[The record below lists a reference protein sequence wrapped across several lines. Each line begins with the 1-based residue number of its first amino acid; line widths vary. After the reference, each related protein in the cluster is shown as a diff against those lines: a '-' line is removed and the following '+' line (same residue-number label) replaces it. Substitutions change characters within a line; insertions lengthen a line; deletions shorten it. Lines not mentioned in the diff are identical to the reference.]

1 MGRRSATLVR
11 GVDRYGHWDPAPLPR
26 FDLDPVAYGAMR
38 AAWGQYRDGKGRR
51 RMSGS
56 VLRVTGLC
64 KSFKDHRVLEG
75 VELSVSEGETVC
87 ILGPSGAGKS
97 TLLRCINWLE
107 VPDSG
112 AVFLSGERVG
122 VRTGEIAMS
131 DGELARIRTGMG
143 MVFQHFALW
152 PHLTVL
158 QNLMEAPVQV
168 QRRPKA
174 EMREEALA
182 LLAKVGLSDKRDVFP
197 AKLSG
202 GQKQRVGIARALAMK
217 PDLLLFDEPTSALD
231 PELVGE
237 VLVVMR
243 ELAREG
249 MTMVIVTH
257 EMGFAREAAT
267 RVLFLDRGRVVE
279 TGSPEQFF
287 SNPETDRARQ
297 FIQRYAGDRPPAA
310 GVK

>member
-1 MGRRSATLVR
+1 MRDVTKVLDVV
-11 GVDRYGHWDPAPLPR
+11 GVSKR
-26 FDLDPVAYGAMR
+26 FGDLE
-38 AAWGQYRDGKGRR
+38 
-51 RMSGS
+51 
-56 VLRVTGLC
+56 VLRDI
-64 KSFKDHRVLEG
+64 SFLVQK
-75 VELSVSEGETVC
+75 GETVC
-87 ILGPSGAGKS
+87 VLGPSGSGKS

-107 VPDSG
+107 RPDAGQVYLNGKEVGISG
-112 AVFLSGERVG
+112 GG
-122 VRTGEIAMS
+122 VVMS
-131 DGELARIRTGMG
+131 DRELSQIRTHIG

-168 QRRPKA
+168 QKRPRT
-174 EMREEALA
+174 EVREEALA

-197 AKLSG
+197 SKLSG

-267 RVLFLDRGRVVE
+267 RILFLDRGRVVE

-297 FIQRYAGDRPPAA
+297 FIQRYAGEMASARR
-310 GVK
+310 

>member
-1 MGRRSATLVR
+1 MAAFSKVLDVAGISKKF
-11 GVDRYGHWDPAPLPR
+11 G
-26 FDLDPVAYGAMR
+26 DLD
-38 AAWGQYRDGKGRR
+38 
-51 RMSGS
+51 
-56 VLRVTGLC
+56 VLCDV
-64 KSFKDHRVLEG
+64 SFQVDK
-75 VELSVSEGETVC
+75 GETVC
-87 ILGPSGAGKS
+87 VLGPSGSGKS

-107 VPDSG
+107 KPDAG
-112 AVFLSGERVG
+112 QIYLNGMQVG
-122 VRTGEIAMS
+122 VNGAGVVMS
-131 DGELARIRTGMG
+131 DRDLSKVRTRIG

-168 QRRPKA
+168 QKRPKS
-174 EMREEALA
+174 EVRDEARA
-182 LLAKVGLSDKRDVFP
+182 LLSKVGLLEKSDVFP

-202 GQKQRVGIARALAMK
+202 GQKQRVGIARALAMR

-243 ELAREG
+243 DLAREG

-279 TGSPEQFF
+279 TATPERFF
-287 SNPETDRARQ
+287 ANPETERARQ
-297 FIQRYAGDRPPAA
+297 FLQRYAGDTASVRN
-310 GVK
+310 

>member
-1 MGRRSATLVR
+1 MAEIKKVLDVA
-11 GVDRYGHWDPAPLPR
+11 GVSKR
-26 FDLDPVAYGAMR
+26 FGDVE
-38 AAWGQYRDGKGRR
+38 
-51 RMSGS
+51 
-56 VLRVTGLC
+56 VLSDV
-64 KSFKDHRVLEG
+64 SFQVDK
-75 VELSVSEGETVC
+75 GETICV
-87 ILGPSGAGKS
+87 LGPSGSGKS

-107 VPDSG
+107 RPDAG
-112 AVFLSGERVG
+112 QIYLNGEGVG
-122 VRTGEIAMS
+122 VNGVGIIMS
-131 DGELARIRTGMG
+131 DRDLSQIRTRIG

-158 QNLMEAPVQV
+158 QSLMEALVQV

-174 EMREEALA
+174 EVRDEALA
-182 LLAKVGLSDKRDVFP
+182 LLAKVGLGEKRDAFP

-202 GQKQRVGIARALAMK
+202 GQKQRVGIARALAMR

-243 ELAREG
+243 DLAREG

-267 RVLFLDRGRVVE
+267 RVLFLDRGRAVE
-279 TGSPEQFF
+279 TGSPERCF
-287 SNPETDRARQ
+287 SNPHAEHARQ
-297 FIQRYAGDRPPAA
+297 FLQRYAGDSAA
-310 GVK
+310 GRR

>member
-1 MGRRSATLVR
+1 MADGSKVLDVA
-11 GVDRYGHWDPAPLPR
+11 GVSKW
-26 FDLDPVAYGAMR
+26 FDKVEVLSDISFQVA
-38 AAWGQYRDGKGRR
+38 
-51 RMSGS
+51 
-56 VLRVTGLC
+56 
-64 KSFKDHRVLEG
+64 KS
-75 VELSVSEGETVC
+75 ETVC
-87 ILGPSGAGKS
+87 VLGPSGSGKS

-107 VPDSG
+107 RPDAGHIYLNG
-112 AVFLSGERVG
+112 AEIG
-122 VRTGEIAMS
+122 VNGAGLVMS
-131 DGELARIRTGMG
+131 DRELSRIRTRIG

-168 QRRPKA
+168 QKRSKA
-174 EMREEALA
+174 EVREEALA
-182 LLAKVGLSDKRDVFP
+182 LLAKVGLSDKRYAFP

-202 GQKQRVGIARALAMK
+202 GQKQRVGIARALAMR

-257 EMGFAREAAT
+257 EMGFARDAAT

-279 TGSPEQFF
+279 SGTPERFF
-287 SNPETDRARQ
+287 SNPETERARH
-297 FIQRYAGDRPPAA
+297 FIQRYAGDTANGRH
-310 GVK
+310 

>member
-1 MGRRSATLVR
+1 MTDSRKVLDVA
-11 GVDRYGHWDPAPLPR
+11 GVSKRFGPLEVLSDIS
-26 FDLDPVAYGAMR
+26 FEVA
-38 AAWGQYRDGKGRR
+38 K
-51 RMSGS
+51 
-56 VLRVTGLC
+56 
-64 KSFKDHRVLEG
+64 
-75 VELSVSEGETVC
+75 GETVC
-87 ILGPSGAGKS
+87 VLGPSGSGKS

-107 VPDSG
+107 RPDAG
-112 AVFLSGERVG
+112 QIYLNGVEIGVTGGGLVMTDRELS
-122 VRTGEIAMS
+122 
-131 DGELARIRTGMG
+131 RIRTRIG

-168 QRRPKA
+168 QKRPRA
-174 EMREEALA
+174 EVRDEALA

-202 GQKQRVGIARALAMK
+202 GQKQRVGIARALAIR

-249 MTMVIVTH
+249 MTMVVVTH
-257 EMGFAREAAT
+257 EMGFARDAAT
-267 RVLFLDRGRVVE
+267 RILFLDRGRVVE
-279 TGSPEQFF
+279 TSSPDQFF
-287 SNPETDRARQ
+287 SNPETERARQ
-297 FIQRYAGDRPPAA
+297 FIQRYAGNVANARLA
-310 GVK
+310 VTSK

>member
-1 MGRRSATLVR
+1 MTTSNPVLSVV
-11 GVDRYGHWDPAPLPR
+11 GV
-26 FDLDPVAYGAMR
+26 
-38 AAWGQYRDGKGRR
+38 
-51 RMSGS
+51 S
-56 VLRVTGLC
+56 
-64 KSFKDHRVLEG
+64 KSFGDNEVL
-75 VELSVSEGETVC
+75 SDVSFQVGKGETVC
-87 ILGPSGAGKS
+87 VLGPSGSGKS

-107 VPDSG
+107 RPDVG
-112 AVFLSGERVG
+112 QIHLNGEPVG
-122 VRTGEIAMS
+122 VTSGGVVMNDRRLS
-131 DGELARIRTGMG
+131 RIRTRIG

-168 QRRPKA
+168 QRRSRA
-174 EMREEALA
+174 EIRDEALG
-182 LLAKVGLSDKRDVFP
+182 LLAKVGLSDKRDAFP
-197 AKLSG
+197 ARLSG
-202 GQKQRVGIARALAMK
+202 GQKQRVGIARALAMR

-243 ELAREG
+243 DLAREG

-279 TGSPEQFF
+279 TGAPDRFF
-287 SNPETDRARQ
+287 SRPETERARQ
-297 FIQRYAGDRPPAA
+297 FLQRYAGEGASSERTR
-310 GVK
+310 

>member
-1 MGRRSATLVR
+1 MAEFSKVLDVA
-11 GVDRYGHWDPAPLPR
+11 GVSKR
-26 FDLDPVAYGAMR
+26 FSDVE
-38 AAWGQYRDGKGRR
+38 
-51 RMSGS
+51 
-56 VLRVTGLC
+56 VLCDV
-64 KSFKDHRVLEG
+64 SFQVDK
-75 VELSVSEGETVC
+75 GETVC
-87 ILGPSGAGKS
+87 VLGPSGSGKS

-107 VPDSG
+107 RPDAG
-112 AVFLSGERVG
+112 QIYLNGERVG
-122 VRTGEIAMS
+122 INGAGIVMGDRDLS
-131 DGELARIRTGMG
+131 KIRTRIG

-174 EMREEALA
+174 EVRDEALA
-182 LLAKVGLSDKRDVFP
+182 LLSKVGLSEKRDAFP
-197 AKLSG
+197 TRLSG
-202 GQKQRVGIARALAMK
+202 GQKQRVGIARALAMR

-243 ELAREG
+243 DLAREG

-279 TGSPEQFF
+279 TGSPDQFF
-287 SNPETDRARQ
+287 SNPETERARH
-297 FIQRYAGDRPPAA
+297 FLQRYAGDTANGKRW
-310 GVK
+310 

>member
-1 MGRRSATLVR
+1 MANSNKVLDVAGISK
-11 GVDRYGHWDPAPLPR
+11 R
-26 FDLDPVAYGAMR
+26 FGDVEVLSDVSF
-38 AAWGQYRDGKGRR
+38 QVGK
-51 RMSGS
+51 
-56 VLRVTGLC
+56 
-64 KSFKDHRVLEG
+64 
-75 VELSVSEGETVC
+75 GETVC
-87 ILGPSGAGKS
+87 VLGPSGSGKS

-107 VPDSG
+107 RPDAG
-112 AVFLSGERVG
+112 QIYLNGERVG
-122 VRTGEIAMS
+122 INNAGIVMGDR
-131 DGELARIRTGMG
+131 ELSGIRTHIG

-168 QRRPKA
+168 QKRPKA
-174 EMREEALA
+174 EVRDEALA
-182 LLAKVGLSDKRDVFP
+182 LLAKVGLSDKRDAFP

-202 GQKQRVGIARALAMK
+202 GQKQRVGIARALAMR

-243 ELAREG
+243 DLAREG

-257 EMGFAREAAT
+257 EMAFARDAAT

-279 TGSPEQFF
+279 TGSPDKFF
-287 SNPETDRARQ
+287 SNPETERARQ
-297 FIQRYAGDRPPAA
+297 FLQRYAGDIANNKR
-310 GVK
+310 

>member
-1 MGRRSATLVR
+1 MRDVTKVLDVV
-11 GVDRYGHWDPAPLPR
+11 GVSKR
-26 FDLDPVAYGAMR
+26 FGDLE
-38 AAWGQYRDGKGRR
+38 
-51 RMSGS
+51 
-56 VLRVTGLC
+56 VLRDI
-64 KSFKDHRVLEG
+64 SFQVQK
-75 VELSVSEGETVC
+75 GETVC
-87 ILGPSGAGKS
+87 VLGPSGSGKS

-107 VPDSG
+107 RPDAGQVYLNGKEVGISG
-112 AVFLSGERVG
+112 AG
-122 VRTGEIAMS
+122 VVMS
-131 DGELARIRTGMG
+131 DRELSQIRTHIG

-168 QRRPKA
+168 QRRPRA
-174 EMREEALA
+174 EVREEALA

-197 AKLSG
+197 SKLSG

-237 VLVVMR
+237 
-243 ELAREG
+243 LAREG

-267 RVLFLDRGRVVE
+267 RILFLDRGRMVE

-287 SNPETDRARQ
+287 SHPETDRARQ
-297 FIQRYAGDRPPAA
+297 FIQRYAGETASVRR
-310 GVK
+310 